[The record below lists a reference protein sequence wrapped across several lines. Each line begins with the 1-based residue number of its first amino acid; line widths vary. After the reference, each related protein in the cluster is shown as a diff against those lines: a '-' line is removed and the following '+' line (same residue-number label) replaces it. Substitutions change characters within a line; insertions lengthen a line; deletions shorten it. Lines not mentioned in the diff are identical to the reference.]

1 MRGIDYL
8 KLGRGRE
15 WNQAPTDAELALWQA
30 LSARK
35 VAGVRFNRQ
44 VKVPPY
50 VCDLVARSL
59 KLVVEV
65 DGGQHAVNA
74 AEDALR
80 TRYLE
85 AKGYRVVRFWNNDV
99 LGNLDGVVAE
109 IERVIAAMLEQPRRK
124 VRNGAVPSPNPSR
137 KREGSD
143 GAEATQPAHP
153 FRLREGSGE
162 GLSKPPRVSR

>member
-1 MRGIDYL
+1 MEPGTHARHMR
-8 KLGRGRE
+8 
-15 WNQAPTDAELALWQA
+15 NNPTDAELALWQV

-35 VAGVRFNRQ
+35 LGGVRFNRQ
-44 VKVPPY
+44 VKIPPY
-50 VCDLVARSL
+50 VCDFVARSL

-74 AEDALR
+74 ADDARR

-109 IERVIAAMLEQPRRK
+109 IERVIATMLQQPRGD
-124 VRNGAVPSPNPSR
+124 VSGASVPSPSPSR

-143 GAEATQPAHP
+143 GAEASQPAHP

-162 GLSKPPRVSR
+162 GLTKPPRGSA

>member
-1 MRGIDYL
+1 MR
-8 KLGRGRE
+8 
-15 WNQAPTDAELALWQA
+15 NNPTDAELALWQA

-50 VCDLVARSL
+50 VCDFVARRL

-74 AEDALR
+74 AEDARR

-85 AKGYRVVRFWNNDV
+85 AKGYRVLRFWNNDV
-99 LGNLDGVVAE
+99 LANLDGVVAE
-109 IERVIAAMLEQPRRK
+109 IERVLATMAAVQPSGR
-124 VRNGAVPSPNPSR
+124 AVSSDALPSPDPSR

-143 GAEATQPAHP
+143 GAEASQPAHP

-162 GLSKPPRVSR
+162 GLSKPPRGSQ

>member
-1 MRGIDYL
+1 MEPGTHARHMR
-8 KLGRGRE
+8 
-15 WNQAPTDAELALWQA
+15 NNPTDAELALWQA

-35 VAGVRFNRQ
+35 VGGVRFNRQ

-50 VCDLVARSL
+50 VCDFVARSL

-74 AEDALR
+74 ADDVQR

-85 AKGYRVVRFWNNDV
+85 AKGYRVLRFWNNDV

-109 IERVIAAMLEQPRRK
+109 IERVIETMATARPSRQTVSSGDR
-124 VRNGAVPSPNPSR
+124 PSPNPSR
-137 KREGSD
+137 KREGSN
-143 GAEATQPAHP
+143 GAEASQPAHP
-153 FRLREGSGE
+153 FRLREGLGE
-162 GLSKPPRVSR
+162 GLTKRPWGSR

>member
-1 MRGIDYL
+1 MEPGTHARHMR
-8 KLGRGRE
+8 
-15 WNQAPTDAELALWQA
+15 NNPTDAELALWQA

-35 VAGVRFNRQ
+35 VGGVRFNRQ

-50 VCDLVARSL
+50 VCDFVARSL

-74 AEDALR
+74 AEDARR

-99 LGNLDGVVAE
+99 LGNLGGVVAE
-109 IERVIAAMLEQPRRK
+109 IERVIATMAQARPSRQP
-124 VRNGAVPSPNPSR
+124 VPSDAVPSPNPSR

-143 GAEATQPAHP
+143 GAEASQPAHP

-162 GLSKPPRVSR
+162 GLSKRPRGNR

>member
-1 MRGIDYL
+1 MEPGTHARHMR
-8 KLGRGRE
+8 
-15 WNQAPTDAELALWQA
+15 NNPTDAELALWQA

-35 VAGVRFNRQ
+35 VGGVRFNRQ

-50 VCDLVARSL
+50 VCDFVARSL

-74 AEDALR
+74 ADAARR

-109 IERVIAAMLEQPRRK
+109 IERVLAMMAAVRPSRRT
-124 VRNGAVPSPNPSR
+124 VSSGNLPSPDLSR
-137 KREGSD
+137 KREGSTGCD
-143 GAEATQPAHP
+143 ASAPSLP
-153 FRLREGSGE
+153 SRLREGAGE
-162 GLSKPPRVSR
+162 GLNKLPRGSR